1 MGISDMFL
9 YPSCRHT
16 RKHHSKCHE
25 AGSDGVV
32 GSFVLTLR
40 NINQVKHVSG
50 KAEAIPSCS
59 MATQLAISIVLS
71 GVVAAIHT
79 YNRSGILMAN
89 AWVISTS

>member
-16 RKHHSKCHE
+16 RKHHSKRHE

-40 NINQVKHVSG
+40 NINQIKHVSG
-50 KAEAIPSCS
+50 KAEAIP
-59 MATQLAISIVLS
+59 
-71 GVVAAIHT
+71 
-79 YNRSGILMAN
+79 
-89 AWVISTS
+89 

>member
-25 AGSDGVV
+25 TGSDGVV

-40 NINQVKHVSG
+40 NINQIKHVSG
-50 KAEAIPSCS
+50 KAEAIP
-59 MATQLAISIVLS
+59 
-71 GVVAAIHT
+71 
-79 YNRSGILMAN
+79 
-89 AWVISTS
+89 